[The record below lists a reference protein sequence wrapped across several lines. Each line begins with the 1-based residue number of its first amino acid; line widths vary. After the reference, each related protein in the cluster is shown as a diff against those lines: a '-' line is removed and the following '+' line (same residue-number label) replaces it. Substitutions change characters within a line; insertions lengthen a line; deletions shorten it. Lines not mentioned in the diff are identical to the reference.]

1 MDDACDAVYLYQC
14 IKCGLSMND
23 LELMSYRQVR
33 DLIEINAFYADAA
46 AHRDEDRRSREA
58 ESRFWSS
65 F

>member
-1 MDDACDAVYLYQC
+1 
-14 IKCGLSMND
+14 MND

-65 F
+65 FDGSAPDGRVASSTQLI